1 MSKVVGGGVVRKF
14 SERSTRRQFLRQAA
28 LGGVLL
34 YGWNV
39 AAAAGQLCALRVGS
53 HQQGVRL
60 VFDLDRRLTA
70 APVIRSVGE
79 VLHIELP
86 GITHGLGRPAVPAL
100 GPLQGGAEMHESAA
114 GLVLRLPLREAV
126 RWRSFSLGPNGRAAH
141 RLVLDLMPV
150 AGTAVTSPRTHPE
163 GRAGRPI
170 VVCLDPG
177 HGGHDSGAIGAKGT
191 REKDV
196 VLDVGLSLARLIRS
210 TPGMHLVM
218 TRNTDRYVPLM
229 ARMHLG
235 LAQRADLFV
244 SIHADAFPER
254 AVRGSTVW
262 ALSETGASNA
272 AARWLAKTQN
282 AADPLLGDVQSGVH
296 DPMLN
301 AVLINMT
308 QTAAMNSA
316 VAAADVMIR
325 GLAAV
330 EDLHNAAV
338 QHANFVVLRAPNVPS
353 MLVETAFISNPEEEQ
368 RLRDPEFRRL
378 LARTMHDAIVA
389 HFVTAPPADS
399 AWSVTRHVLS
409 KKENLA
415 DVAHHYGLSVEALRL
430 ANNLPRGEGRPGE
443 ALRVPIMGA

>member
-1 MSKVVGGGVVRKF
+1 MVRKF

-34 YGWNV
+34 YGWDV
-39 AAAAGQLCALRVGS
+39 AAAGQLYALRVGS

-86 GITHGLGRPAVPAL
+86 GIEHGLGRPAVPAL

-368 RLRDPEFRRL
+368 RLRDPDFRRL

-389 HFVTAPPADS
+389 HFVKAPPADC

-430 ANNLPRGEGRPGE
+430 ANNLPRGEGQPGE
-443 ALRVPIMGA
+443 ALRVPITGA

>member
-1 MSKVVGGGVVRKF
+1 VVRKF
-14 SERSTRRQFLRQAA
+14 SESSTRRQFLRQAA

-39 AAAAGQLCALRVGS
+39 AAAGRLCALRVGS

-60 VFDLDRRLTA
+60 VFDLNQRLTA

-86 GITHGLGRPAVPAL
+86 GIEHGLGRPAVPTL
-100 GPLQGGAEMHESAA
+100 GPLQGGAEMNKSAT

-126 RWRSFSLGPNGRAAH
+126 RWRSFSLGPGRGASY

-150 AGTAVTSPRTHPE
+150 AGTAVKSPRAHPV

-210 TPGMHLVM
+210 TPGMRLVM

-235 LAQRADLFV
+235 FAQRADLFV

-262 ALSETGASNA
+262 TLSETGASNA

-282 AADPLLGDVQSGVH
+282 AVDPLLGDIQSGVH

-330 EDLHNAAV
+330 EDLHNATV

-368 RLRDPEFRRL
+368 RLRDPDFRRL

-389 HFVTAPPADS
+389 HFVKAPPADS

-415 DVAHHYGLSVEALRL
+415 DVAQHYGLSVEALRL
-430 ANNLPRGEGRPGE
+430 ANNLPRGEGQPGE
-443 ALRVPIMGA
+443 PLRVPITGA